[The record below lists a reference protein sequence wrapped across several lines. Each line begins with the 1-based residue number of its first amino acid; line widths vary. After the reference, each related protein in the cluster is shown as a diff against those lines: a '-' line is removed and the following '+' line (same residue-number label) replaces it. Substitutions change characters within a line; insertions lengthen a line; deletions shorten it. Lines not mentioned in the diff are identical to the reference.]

1 MRVHVSVAKV
11 CGRMWWTPFLS
22 RSLCSTHIFN
32 HFYILCLL
40 SRSGLSRG
48 HMPGPHLSQPRACP
62 CCAACVCVLNQTLAL
77 PWWTSQAVFKVELG
91 KGRLYGGC
99 SVAMGNRT
107 CVFRMWFWSQCVC
120 LRDGTEIVFEGE
132 CWGNR
137 LAQVA
142 LLISACDPTQHM
154 LRGHT
159 SRHTQIHPLCTLPAC
174 PHSHKLVY
182 CSMLSHNHS
191 LRVCVWGG
199 GGLMDTIS
207 KFKQCIMFMVK

>member
-1 MRVHVSVAKV
+1 MLVWRRYVVE
-11 CGRMWWTPFLS
+11 CDGYPLT
-22 RSLCSTHIFN
+22 THIFN

-142 LLISACDPTQHM
+142 LLISACDPTQAEIF
-154 LRGHT
+154 LLIWVI
-159 SRHTQIHPLCTLPAC
+159 SRNIYKGSVYNKHQHHLITIAKQVIHL
-174 PHSHKLVY
+174 
-182 CSMLSHNHS
+182 
-191 LRVCVWGG
+191 
-199 GGLMDTIS
+199 
-207 KFKQCIMFMVK
+207 KQ